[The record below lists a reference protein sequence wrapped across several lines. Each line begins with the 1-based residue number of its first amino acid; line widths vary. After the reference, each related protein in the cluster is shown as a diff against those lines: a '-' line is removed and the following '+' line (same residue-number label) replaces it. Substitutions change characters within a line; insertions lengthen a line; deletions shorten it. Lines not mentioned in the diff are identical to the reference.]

1 MKLIKDSVT
10 THFMKIKLLL
20 IVLLNFLFTHQSNA
34 QSNSIKV
41 IGYFSGKAEQVDNVP
56 AEKLTDIIFSFCHLK
71 GNRLQ
76 VDSAPDS
83 LTIKKLVELKKQ
95 NPQLKVILSLGGWGG
110 CAPCSDIFSTK
121 EGRTEFSKSVHQ
133 LSEYFQTDGIDLD
146 WEYPAIEGYPGHT
159 YKLSDRENFTE
170 LIKSLR
176 QELGTKQEIS
186 FAAGGFKKFLEESV
200 DWQTVMPLVDRVNLM
215 TYDLVNG
222 YSTVTGHH
230 TPLYSSD
237 KQPESTDFAVQYLI
251 KHGVAKNKLV
261 IGAAFYG
268 RMWEDV
274 SAINNGLYQSG
285 KFKAGVD
292 YKNIIQELTPANG
305 FQYFWDDATQAPYVY
320 NAAKKLFAT
329 YDDKRS
335 IKMKTD
341 YVFAQGLQGIMFW
354 ELTEDNYSDGLL
366 SEIDRVK
373 KNKTK

>member
-1 MKLIKDSVT
+1 
-10 THFMKIKLLL
+10 MKIKIPL
-20 IVLLNFLFTHQSNA
+20 IVLLNFILTHQSIA

-41 IGYFSGKAEQVDNVP
+41 IGYFSGNAGQVESILP
-56 AEKLTDIIFSFCHLK
+56 EKLTHVIFSFCHLK

-83 LTIKKLVELKKQ
+83 MKIKKLVGLKKI
-95 NPQLKVILSLGGWGG
+95 NSQLKVILSLGGWGG
-110 CAPCSDIFSTK
+110 CAPCSDMFSTK
-121 EGRTEFSKSVHQ
+121 EGRTEFSKSVYQ
-133 LSEYFQTDGIDLD
+133 LSEYFHTDGIDLD

-159 YKLSDRENFTE
+159 YKSEDRENFTE

-176 QELGTKQEIS
+176 KELGSKQEIS

-237 KQPESTDFAVQYLI
+237 KQTESTDFAVQYLI
-251 KHGVAKNKLV
+251 KKGIPKNKLV

-274 SAINNGLYQSG
+274 PSTNNGLYQSG

-292 YKNIIQELTPANG
+292 YKNIFQELTLANG
-305 FQYFWDDATQAPYVY
+305 FQYYWDDVTQAPYVY
-320 NAAKKLFAT
+320 NSSKKLFAT

-335 IKMKTD
+335 IKMKTEYAID
-341 YVFAQGLQGIMFW
+341 QGLQGIMFW
-354 ELTEDNYSDGLL
+354 ELTLDSYSDGLL

>member
-1 MKLIKDSVT
+1 
-10 THFMKIKLLL
+10 MKIKLLF
-20 IVLLNFLFTHQSNA
+20 IVLLSFIFTHQSNA

-41 IGYFSGKAEQVDNVP
+41 IGYFSGRAEQVEGIP
-56 AEKLTDIIFSFCHLK
+56 AEKLTHIIFSFCHLK
-71 GNRLQ
+71 GNRLR
-76 VDSAPDS
+76 VDSSPDS
-83 LTIKKLVELKKQ
+83 LTITKLVGLKKI

-110 CAPCSDIFSTK
+110 CAPCSNAFSTK
-121 EGRTEFSKSVHQ
+121 DGRTESSKSVHL
-133 LSEYFQTDGIDLD
+133 LSEYFHTDGIDLD
-146 WEYPAIEGYPGHT
+146 WEYPAIEGYPGHA
-159 YKLSDRENFTE
+159 YKSSDRGNFTE

-186 FAAGGFKKFLEESV
+186 FAAGGFKKFMEESV

-230 TPLYSSD
+230 TPLYSSA

-251 KHGVAKNKLV
+251 KKGIPKDKLV

-274 SAINNGLYQSG
+274 PAINNGLYQSG

-335 IKMKTD
+335 IKMKTN
-341 YVFAQGLQGIMFW
+341 YVFDQGLQGIMFW
-354 ELTEDNYSDGLL
+354 ELTSDNYSDGLL
-366 SEIDRVK
+366 AEIDRVK
-373 KNKTK
+373 KSKRK